1 MAILRTK
8 EIRKMNPQQRAAR
21 LKSTRDELLAIRAKL
36 SSGGSI
42 EDPGRIKELKRVIA
56 RIITVQRELGEI

>member
-1 MAILRTK
+1 MAILRVK
-8 EIRKMNPQQRAAR
+8 EIRRLNPQQREAR
-21 LKSTRDELLAIRAKL
+21 LKSARDELLAIRAKL

-56 RIITVQRELGEI
+56 RILTVQRELGEL